1 MSSYDRELANLSKY
15 LKLNIKF
22 LETLTKSQVSDLKK
36 FMEENNL
43 AEKDLV
49 EEEIS
54 LTEKI
59 ADVAEKTAAGVE
71 AVAGMG
77 QAIRENR
84 DDFKSL
90 QPTVQVAGAVAG
102 QVAKSTG
109 KVVSGI
115 GDIVSAAS
123 WFGGPW
129 GKAIGTVAG
138 LGLNAIGNFMDK
150 NAKQVAELGVQF
162 SNFAL
167 TELQSAFTSFQ
178 TLGKVGALGEEGM
191 TGLYNDALTAGID
204 IANYSKIVAQSGSGM
219 AYFAGTT
226 EKGAKQ
232 LAGLSAATFDTK
244 QKYLALGMSYEEQ
257 FELQAKFLERQAQLG
272 QSKTNDITALAQAS
286 NNYLD
291 QLNEISRLSGLS
303 RQAAAKALEEQMAN
317 TRMNATLQAAKEKD
331 PSGKIADNMS
341 NFVAFYQGKGLKATA
356 TGLMD
361 AFGNPNSPAAKKLIA
376 MTNGESQIIVD
387 KMKAGDID
395 AATGIN
401 MLNAAVKKYA
411 TEMGGGTKEGA
422 VTWLASV
429 SGKVEAIA
437 GNEYDIIKLMSLP
450 DVTEKSV
457 TEAAGEIQKNK
468 EANDETT
475 NQVVD
480 AQESLRKLSL
490 GFDKLVKD
498 KVVPNATVA
507 VEKLTDVMDSFI
519 ESVTGNK
526 SARKERKAAQ
536 QNQGPATGGDNTPDT
551 GEPVDPNGALT
562 GKSLSGVNGAL
573 VAALTKAAVEY
584 KSQTGKPVT
593 VTSGVRSVE
602 QQQKLYDDY
611 ISGRSK
617 YPAAKP
623 GHSKHDRGEA
633 VDIDSGAA
641 NQLDSMGLLAKYG
654 LSRPVKNDPV
664 HIVKAAK
671 GGVFSGAKSGY
682 PAELHG
688 TEAVVPLLNSSFI
701 PLDMTNLLGSGAS
714 VPLPNG
720 QNVPV
725 QTRGFEGIL
734 TKLTNLMMPDGKE
747 EPLSG
752 PKLTDTFKQ
761 EKHEASIP
769 LPKGRNIPVNMD
781 KPEDPNK
788 EQKISILTQQ
798 NAIIDQMIFYAKQTN
813 SSGKKLVAYKSN

>member
-1 MSSYDRELANLSKY
+1 MAEYDNDLARLIKL
-15 LKLNIKF
+15 LKADTKF
-22 LETLTKSQVSDLKK
+22 LQSLTKTQVTDLKK

-49 EEEIS
+49 EEELT

-59 ADVAEKTAAGVE
+59 AAAAEKTADTIAT
-71 AVAGMG
+71 VADLG
-77 QAIRENR
+77 QQIRENR

-90 QPTVQVAGAVAG
+90 QPTVKVAGAVAG
-102 QVAKSTG
+102 ELGSKTG

-115 GDIVSAAS
+115 GDAVNALS

-129 GKAIGTVAG
+129 TKAIGTVVGMG
-138 LGLNAIGNFMDK
+138 LGAIGNFMDK
-150 NAKQVAELGVQF
+150 NAKEIAQLGVQF

-167 TELQSAFTSFQ
+167 TELQTAFTAFQ

-191 TGLYNDALTAGID
+191 SGLYNDALTAGID
-204 IANYSKIVAQSGSGM
+204 ITNYSKIVAQSGSGM

-272 QSKTNDITALAQAS
+272 SSRVGDVNALAQAS

-291 QLNEISRLSGLS
+291 QLNEISRLSGMS
-303 RQAAAKALEEQMAN
+303 RQAASKALEEQMAN

-387 KMKAGDID
+387 RMKAGDID

-457 TEAAGEIQKNK
+457 NEAASEIQKNK

-480 AQESLRKLSL
+480 AQESMRKMAL

-536 QNQGPATGGDNTPDT
+536 QNQGPATGGDSTPDT

-573 VAALTKAAVEY
+573 VNALTKAAIEY
-584 KSQTGKPVT
+584 KAQTGKPVT

-611 ISGRSK
+611 VSGRSK
-617 YPAAKP
+617 YPAARP

-633 VDIDSGAA
+633 VDIDSSAA
-641 NQLDSMGLLAKYG
+641 NQLDSMGLLAKNG

-671 GGVFSGAKSGY
+671 GGIFSGAKSGY

-701 PLDMTNLLGSGAS
+701 PMDMSNLLKNGAT

-720 QNVPV
+720 QSVPV
-725 QTRGFEGIL
+725 QMQGFKGLLDQL
-734 TKLTNLMMPDGKE
+734 TSLVMPDDKRTG
-747 EPLSG
+747 LSG
-752 PKLTDTFKQ
+752 PRTLDNLQQTKQ
-761 EKHEASIP
+761 DASIP
-769 LPKGRNIPVNMD
+769 LPKGKSIPVEMP
-781 KPEDPNK
+781 KQEDPNIA
-788 EQKISILTQQ
+788 QKIEILTAQ
-798 NAIIDQMIFYAKQTN
+798 NSMIDQMISYAKQTT